1 MDNHFFMMGILFL
14 GIFQLEAKETAWRA
28 EWNDRLVKERAE
40 LERQLNEE
48 RAARCQA
55 AETAVSSMADER
67 RTWQQQIDVLL
78 EKTRYLLAEK
88 ERLEKN
94 IRQEVDTQVQVHTPK
109 KQKKKKTINFWP
121 FFGENLRPL
130 FRSSISNKV
139 DATGHLK
146 IPYEVVRL
154 LFLLS
159 MNGKS
164 IFLCFMSRPQ
174 CTNTTNYKRRRRR
187 CRPSAISAV
196 KKLVHCATNS
206 QR

>member
-109 KQKKKKTINFWP
+109 NKKQKKQSTFGHFLEKTFDH
-121 FFGENLRPL
+121 FF
-130 FRSSISNKV
+130 
-139 DATGHLK
+139 
-146 IPYEVVRL
+146 VVQ
-154 LFLLS
+154 S
-159 MNGKS
+159 VTK
-164 IFLCFMSRPQ
+164 
-174 CTNTTNYKRRRRR
+174 
-187 CRPSAISAV
+187 
-196 KKLVHCATNS
+196 
-206 QR
+206 

>member
-1 MDNHFFMMGILFL
+1 MWRKIPQMDNHFLWWAFLFLFFL

-48 RAARCQA
+48 RAARSQA

-94 IRQEVDTQVQVHTPK
+94 IRQEVDTQVQVHRHTKRKNNKLLAIFWKEK
-109 KQKKKKTINFWP
+109 KNVFTF
-121 FFGENLRPL
+121 
-130 FRSSISNKV
+130 
-139 DATGHLK
+139 DH
-146 IPYEVVRL
+146 
-154 LFLLS
+154 FL
-159 MNGKS
+159 
-164 IFLCFMSRPQ
+164 
-174 CTNTTNYKRRRRR
+174 
-187 CRPSAISAV
+187 
-196 KKLVHCATNS
+196 
-206 QR
+206 